1 MMLIAQP
8 IGDRHAFFCLCTGGC
23 STDDARK
30 SHDKYL
36 SFHTCWVL
44 MVAQFYLG
52 NLLFSILYAYAKSRV
67 FEVLFSFFAL
77 GANDC
82 FAHAIQV

>member
-36 SFHTCWVL
+36 SFHDCLVL
-44 MVAQFYLG
+44 MVAQSYLG
-52 NLLFSILYAYAKSRV
+52 NLLFKIRYAYAMSRV
-67 FEVLFSFFAL
+67 NEVFFSFFVL

>member
-8 IGDRHAFFCLCTGGC
+8 IGDRYALFGLCKGGC

-30 SHDKYL
+30 SHDKCL

-52 NLLFSILYAYAKSRV
+52 NRLFNIRYAYAMSRV
-67 FEVLFSFFAL
+67 LEVFFSFFAL

>member
-1 MMLIAQP
+1 
-8 IGDRHAFFCLCTGGC
+8 
-23 STDDARK
+23 
-30 SHDKYL
+30 
-36 SFHTCWVL
+36 

-52 NLLFSILYAYAKSRV
+52 NLLFNILYAYAMSRV
-67 FEVLFSFFAL
+67 HEVFFSFFAL